1 MSEPTR
7 STGENPDEL
16 RPFQFGL
23 RSLFILMFVVA
34 VFCSVY
40 VLFDVVVLLV
50 ALIIL
55 CFDRAV
61 ASIRHKR
68 LRRWALPSLCMG
80 CILLLLLLF
89 LSLPK
94 VGSRPPTRRS
104 ACLNNLKQLG
114 LALLAYEA
122 AHGCFPPAYITDE
135 SGRPTH
141 SWRVLILPYME
152 QRAVFDR
159 CRFDEPWD
167 GPYNAK
173 INLCPHEFQC
183 PCDIERRKDEPP
195 ELATSYVAV
204 VGPNTAWP
212 GEKSL
217 RLDDFTDGTAN
228 TILLVEVADSGIHWL
243 EPRDL
248 HVRQMAPGVNPKSG
262 QGISSVHRG
271 GANVVFADGS
281 VHFIRDDI
289 TPELL
294 RALLTPAGG
303 EKVDPRD

>member
-1 MSEPTR
+1 MSEPTQ
-7 STGENPDEL
+7 STDQQPDEP

-23 RSLFILMFVVA
+23 RSLFVLTFVVA

-40 VLFDVVVLLV
+40 VLFDVVVVLV
-50 ALIIL
+50 ALIVL

-61 ASIRHKR
+61 AGIGHKR
-68 LRRWALPSLCMG
+68 LHRWALPSLCMG
-80 CILLLLLLF
+80 CILLLFLF
-89 LSLPK
+89 LSLQN

-141 SWRVLILPYME
+141 SWRVLILPYM
-152 QRAVFDR
+152 DR
-159 CRFDEPWD
+159 KGLYSCYRFDEPWD
-167 GPYNAK
+167 GPNNAK
-173 INLCPHEFQC
+173 LNVLLRVFQC
-183 PCDIERRKDEPP
+183 PTDMKRRKRRTP
-195 ELATSYVAV
+195 ETTTSYVAV

-217 RLDDFTDGTAN
+217 CLEDFTDGPQN
-228 TILLVEVADSGIHWL
+228 TILLVEVADSGIHWM

-248 HVRQMAPGVNPKSG
+248 HVGQMAPGINPKSG
-262 QGISSVHRG
+262 QGISSLHQG
-271 GANVVFADGS
+271 GANVVFADGH
-281 VHFIRDDI
+281 VEWLREDQI
-289 TPELL
+289 TPEQFQ
-294 RALLTPAGG
+294 ALLTPAGG
-303 EKVDPRD
+303 EKVDPWD

>member
-1 MSEPTR
+1 MSEPTQ
-7 STGENPDEL
+7 STGEQPHEP

-23 RSLFILMFVVA
+23 KWLFVVTFVVA
-34 VFCSVY
+34 VFCSVF
-40 VLFDVVVLLV
+40 VQFGLSGMCIAAW
-50 ALIIL
+50 ALI
-55 CFDRAV
+55 FGMAV
-61 ASIRHKR
+61 ASIWWKR
-68 LRRWALPSLCMG
+68 IRPMLLPSVVICV
-80 CILLLLLLF
+80 LF
-89 LSLPK
+89 MLSLPA
-94 VGSRPPTRRS
+94 VQNGSPSPRMHCR
-104 ACLNNLKQLG
+104 NNLKQVA
-114 LALLAYEA
+114 LALLNYES

-303 EKVDPRD
+303 EKIERWD